1 MAKKSSESKLI
12 TTGVCPRYQGGK
24 PIAEA
29 QSEDKKEG
37 EDIVDEGGGCQ
48 SISAILAD
56 HDGVSEIHR
65 DNAQLP
71 KDDRRTDMKELV

>member
-29 QSEDKKEG
+29 QSEDKEES
-37 EDIVDEGGGCQ
+37 EDIVDERCGCQ
-48 SISAILAD
+48 SIGAILAY

-65 DNAQLP
+65 DNA
-71 KDDRRTDMKELV
+71 